1 MRVTTLSIGDEL
13 THGAILDRHGGWF
26 AGRFD
31 ALGCDLVEHRMVGD
45 DRDLIAA
52 SIREL
57 AASSDLLVVTG
68 GLGPTAD
75 DLTREALADALG
87 ESLVLDPEA
96 LAALEDRFASRG
108 RVLSESNRR
117 QAHRPEHAR
126 SLPNAN
132 GTAPGLEAR
141 LGDSRIVVLP
151 GPPHE
156 MHPMF
161 ESVIA
166 SGIEPSADHEATIDI
181 NGYGLPE
188 SRAAERL
195 GPLLERDRDPLV
207 GIKVSWSIL
216 TASVRGTGVEA
227 VARAIERHWHPLAY
241 GRGATTLEEVVGGLL
256 EQQGSTIATAESCTG
271 GLLGGRITEVPGSS
285 GWYGGG
291 VVTYSNECKQQLLGV
306 PAELLERHGAV
317 SEQVAVV
324 MAMEAARRFGAD
336 YALSTTGIAGPGG
349 GGEHKPVGTVWIGG
363 CDTTGD
369 HPNAWARRFVFP
381 GDRTWVR
388 DRTVKSA
395 LQMLR
400 LHILGFESPLL
411 WEAEQS

>member
-31 ALGCDLVEHRMVGD
+31 ELGCDLVEHRTVGD
-45 DRDLIAA
+45 DRALIASSLKA
-52 SIREL
+52 L
-57 AASSDLLVVTG
+57 AATSDLLIATG
-68 GLGPTAD
+68 GLGPTTD

-87 ESLVLDPEA
+87 EPLVLDAEA
-96 LAALEDRFASRG
+96 LAALEERSAARG
-108 RVLSESNRR
+108 RVLSDNNRR
-117 QAHRPEHAR
+117 QAQRPEQAR
-126 SLPNAN
+126 CLANAN

-141 LGDSRIVVLP
+141 LGDCRIVILP

-156 MHPMF
+156 MQPMF
-161 ESVIA
+161 EAVVA
-166 SGIEPSADHEATIDI
+166 SGIEPAADHEPTIDI
-181 NGYGLPE
+181 HGYGLPE
-188 SRAAERL
+188 SRAAELL
-195 GPLLERDRDPLV
+195 GPLLDRDRKPLV

-216 TASVRGTGVEA
+216 TASVRGSGVEA
-227 VARAIERHWHPLAY
+227 VAEEIERLWHPLAY
-241 GRGATTLEEVVGGLL
+241 GRGESTLEGVVGGLL
-256 EQQGSTIATAESCTG
+256 QQRGATIATAESCTG

-285 GWYGGG
+285 DWYGGG
-291 VVTYSNECKQQLLGV
+291 VVTYSNACKHQLLGV
-306 PAELLERHGAV
+306 PTELLERHGAV

-324 MAMEAARRFGAD
+324 MAMETARRFDAD

-349 GGEHKPVGTVWIGG
+349 GSDRKPVGTVWIGG
-363 CDTTGD
+363 CDTTGELP
-369 HPNAWARRFVFP
+369 HAWARRFVFP

-400 LHILGFESPLL
+400 LRILGIDAPLL
-411 WEAEQS
+411 WESDR